1 MVNIIEENAYRDGE
15 TSIGFKTERINNMSQ
30 LSNYKFKYHSF
41 IDKRRQRPLIKE
53 KGYEIHHIIPKS
65 IGGSNKKSNLVKLTY
80 REHFIAHRMLSK
92 CYRGWRAGKMII
104 IVAKMSRS
112 SFYSNYLK
120 SFDYQKIRDHHSQ
133 AVQKW
138 WTPKRRA
145 EQRQRK
151 LGKKMPNTSQSVKSL
166 WEQGAYNER
175 KSSSDAHIK
184 RWQDPAY
191 RKSRSDRMKLWWQEQ
206 KSIC

>member
-1 MVNIIEENAYRDGE
+1 
-15 TSIGFKTERINNMSQ
+15 MSQ
-30 LSNYKFKYHSF
+30 QSNYKLKYHNF
-41 IDKRRQRPLIKE
+41 IDKRRQRPLTKE

-92 CYRGWRAGKMII
+92 YYKGWRAGKMIV

-112 SFYSNYLK
+112 SFYSDCLK
-120 SFDYQKIRDHHSQ
+120 SFDYEKIRDHHSQ
-133 AVQKW
+133 AVKKW

-151 LGKKMPNTSQSVKSL
+151 LGKKVPKLSQSINNL
-166 WEQGAYNER
+166 WEQGVYDNR
-175 KSSSDAHIK
+175 KSSTDAQKK
-184 RWQDPAY
+184 RWQKDRNKLVKKFKETRNDPAY
-191 RKSRSDRMKLWWQEQ
+191 RQSQSQRMKLWWQEQ
-206 KSIC
+206 KSLA